1 MLEMFN
7 YPYVY
12 KMAFTQTET
21 VSARSGQPARH
32 VIIIELAGSLEDKM
46 SARPYGNGVSS
57 LCVDEHAQ
65 CSSPVAGSHGQRL
78 GLQTA
83 SLAAWLPTLQ
93 VRLPEV
99 DTPTSP
105 HAMQWLCA
113 PARFSLGFREN
124 PFSMLCDYCPGCGCD
139 TRVM

>member
-7 YPYVY
+7 YPHVY

-32 VIIIELAGSLEDKM
+32 VIIIELAGPLEDKM
-46 SARPYGNGVSS
+46 SARPYG
-57 LCVDEHAQ
+57 
-65 CSSPVAGSHGQRL
+65 RL

-124 PFSMLCDYCPGCGCD
+124 PFSMPRDYCPGCGCD
-139 TRVM
+139 TRVI